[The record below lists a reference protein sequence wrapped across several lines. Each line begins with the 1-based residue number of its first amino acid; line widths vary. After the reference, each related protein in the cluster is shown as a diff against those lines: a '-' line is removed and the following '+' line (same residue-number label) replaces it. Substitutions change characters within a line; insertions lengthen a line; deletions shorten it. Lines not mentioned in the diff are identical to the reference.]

1 MKVQIKSAALGFIL
15 ACLLLLTAL
24 AGLWFFEGDSR
35 PIFRDQIL
43 PSGKTIKI
51 TSFNLVWGVYHD
63 ERKTNDDNFQVEYVS
78 SFAHEDQRAL
88 NQEALEVFELIRPV
102 SEQWGFNSATI
113 SAFPTIQRKG
123 RYYIYA
129 FTRAPDG
136 KWTFIRH
143 SAKVYIND

>member
-1 MKVQIKSAALGFIL
+1 MKIQIKSAAFGFVL
-15 ACLLLLTAL
+15 ACLLLLAAL
-24 AGLWFFEGDSR
+24 AGLWFLEGDSR
-35 PIFRDQIL
+35 PIFRDHIL

-51 TSFNLVWGVYHD
+51 TSFNLVWGVYHE

-113 SAFPTIQRKG
+113 SIFPTIQRKG

-136 KWTFIRH
+136 TWTFIRH